1 MAGEPVGTSE
11 GKGPMPPHTQLF
23 DLLSEAE
30 RAELLAWAIGHE
42 KSFKPAKV
50 YHHGGEDGTY
60 VDLDQ
65 RNALKLRDLGPI
77 EQVLNDRLMERLP
90 AIMEGTGYRGPPP
103 STLEFELNAYGDG
116 GFFGRHID
124 ISTGRD
130 RVPLGAKPGE
140 DRVITA
146 VYYFHAEPK
155 GFTGGALRLFR
166 FGVEGNAAGGD
177 FVAFEPLQNSILAF
191 PSWASHDVEPVSCP
205 SGRFV
210 DYRFGLN
217 CWFCRELGA

>member
-1 MAGEPVGTSE
+1 MRP
-11 GKGPMPPHTQLF
+11 
-23 DLLSEAE
+23 
-30 RAELLAWAIGHE
+30 
-42 KSFKPAKV
+42 
-50 YHHGGEDGTY
+50 
-60 VDLDQ
+60 
-65 RNALKLRDLGPI
+65 NAS
-77 EQVLNDRLMERLP
+77 LP
-90 AIMEGTGYRGPPP
+90 SGSSCRGPPP
-103 STLEFELNAYGDG
+103 SSLEFELNAYGDG

-166 FGVEGNAAGGD
+166 FGSDGGANGDSAAY
-177 FVAFEPLQNSILAF
+177 EPLQNSILAF
-191 PSWASHDVEPVSCP
+191 PSWASHDVEPVSCA
-205 SGRFV
+205 SGRFA
-210 DYRFGLN
+210 DYRFALN